1 MRLESERSL
10 RGDHYI
16 SVDFGENVNIFST
29 QTFIFPFINQHFT
42 FNVLFLKK
50 SLKIAEYY
58 KNRSEMQIT

>member
-16 SVDFGENVNIFST
+16 SVDFGKNVNIFST

-42 FNVLFLKK
+42 FNVILKK
-50 SLKIAEYY
+50 GP
-58 KNRSEMQIT
+58 

>member
-16 SVDFGENVNIFST
+16 SVDFGKNVNIFST
-29 QTFIFPFINQHFT
+29 QTFIFPFINQYFM

-50 SLKIAEYY
+50 VLK
-58 KNRSEMQIT
+58 NS